1 MRANRTAL
9 VTGGTGFLGS
19 FLIEFLLRQGMRVI
33 TVVRGPAAEERLLE
47 TLQEIGAKDLDAHRA
62 SGNLS
67 VITGDVR
74 SPGFG
79 LSEAEQ
85 DALANAI
92 DEIWHCAASFKFQEH
107 SREEIAAHNI
117 GGTQQVLEFTRR
129 CNQNRITP
137 LFHVSTAYAAPV
149 IGGVA
154 REVLPSEDTPFRN
167 RYEWSKQEA
176 ERLVGA
182 FRREYELPIVIF
194 RPSIIIGHSR
204 TGRAVRFTG
213 YYDVFRALYLLT
225 NSLSVNLGPQFD
237 RNLHL
242 RVGASADLC
251 PNVVPVDFVVEA
263 MWRLACSERGDAWI
277 FHITNNQPPSLA
289 FLFAQASA
297 LLSVSGIDF
306 VDAPSFSRKPMSGM
320 ERIFNRKTQFQAPYL
335 LDNPLFDT
343 THFRSVVSESSLPCP
358 TTDETLMGRINNYYY
373 EVLNQQFGMRQ
384 AREAKVTV
392 QPTITSVASDA
403 SLQAN
408 Y

>member
-1 MRANRTAL
+1 MRTSRTAL

-19 FLIEFLLRQGMRVI
+19 FLIEFLLRQGMRI
-33 TVVRGPAAEERLLE
+33 IAIVRGPAAEARLLAA
-47 TLQEIGAKDLDAHRA
+47 LREINAADLDARRA
-62 SGNLS
+62 SGSLS

-79 LSEAEQ
+79 LNESDQ
-85 DALANAI
+85 NALASTI

-129 CNQNRITP
+129 CNQQRVTP

-149 IGGVA
+149 IDGVA
-154 REVLPSEDTPFRN
+154 REVAPADDTPFRN

-182 FRREYELPIVIF
+182 FRRQYELPIVIF
-194 RPSIIIGHSR
+194 RPSIILGHSR

-213 YYDVFRALYLLT
+213 YYDVFRALYLLI
-225 NSLSVNLGPQFD
+225 NSLTINLGAQFD

-242 RVGASADLC
+242 RIGASADLR

-263 MWRLACSERGDAWI
+263 MWRLARSERGDAWI
-277 FHITNNQPPSLA
+277 FHIINNQPPSLE
-289 FLFAQASA
+289 FLFAQACT

-306 VDAPSFSRKPMSGM
+306 VDASSFTRLPMTGM

-335 LDNPLFDT
+335 LDNPLFDA
-343 THFRSVVSESSLPCP
+343 THFRNVVSERSLPCP
-358 TTDETLMGRINNYYY
+358 CADEALLRRINEYYY
-373 EVLNQQFGMRQ
+373 EVLNQQFGVRQ
-384 AREAKVTV
+384 PREFGALV
-392 QPTITSVASDA
+392 QTPTASAASDMH
-403 SLQAN
+403 SQVSF
-408 Y
+408 